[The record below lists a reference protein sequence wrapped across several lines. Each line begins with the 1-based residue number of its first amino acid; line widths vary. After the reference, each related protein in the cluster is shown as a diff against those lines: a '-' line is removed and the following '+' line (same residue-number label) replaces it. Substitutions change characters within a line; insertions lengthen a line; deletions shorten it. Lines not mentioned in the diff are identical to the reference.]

1 MSAQPEKGRF
11 EILEGFPADVV
22 AIEAHGLIDREAYEK
37 TLIPLVEE
45 RIEREGKVK
54 LLYVIGEDFKGF
66 TAGAAWDDA
75 RLGLLHLADFARI
88 AVVTDVEWIR
98 LGVKLFAPLLRGR
111 VRLFS
116 LSELEE
122 AKRWICENRPE
133 PEEDAIPVAADHKI
147 PPLEDM
153 IPPVPEEEK
162 KFPPA

>member
-1 MSAQPEKGRF
+1 MGKHEGKGRF

-22 AIEAHGLIDREAYEK
+22 AIEAHGLIDREAYEQ
-37 TLIPLVEE
+37 TLVPLVEE
-45 RIEREGKVK
+45 RIEREGKIK

-111 VRLFS
+111 VRLFG
-116 LSELEE
+116 LAEMEE

-133 PEEDAIPVAADHKI
+133 PEDEIPVAADHKI
-147 PPLEDM
+147 PPLEDK